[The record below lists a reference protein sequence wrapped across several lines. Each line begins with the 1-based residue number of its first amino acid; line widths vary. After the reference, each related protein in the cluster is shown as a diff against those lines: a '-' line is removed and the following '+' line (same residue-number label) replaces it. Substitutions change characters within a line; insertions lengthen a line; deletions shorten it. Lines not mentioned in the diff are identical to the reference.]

1 MILRGAIAGL
11 ILSLLFAG
19 PAVLGGVSGGR
30 ADFAPANVA
39 ASRVTERLAPA
50 NVAAPCVTERLAPV
64 GVAVRRP
71 VPMVSMS
78 EEILRY
84 VNEYRRSKGLQ
95 PLQANSF
102 ISSVALDHSRDMLSG
117 KTPFGHEGFR
127 DRIDRIKKRLGPIHV
142 AAENVASGPMGAREV
157 VDGWLHSPG
166 HRRNIEGDFKL
177 TGIGLAYGKRGMIYF
192 TQIFTK

>member
-1 MILRGAIAGL
+1 MIVRRIVLGL
-11 ILSLLFAG
+11 ILSLCLGQGFAG
-19 PAVLGGVSGGR
+19 APGIGDGVVAGANGSGMS
-30 ADFAPANVA
+30 AA
-39 ASRVTERLAPA
+39 ASSSISAD
-50 NVAAPCVTERLAPV
+50 
-64 GVAVRRP
+64 
-71 VPMVSMS
+71 
-78 EEILRY
+78 ILRY
-84 VNEYRRSKGLQ
+84 VNEYRHSKGLK

-127 DRIDRIKKRLGPIHV
+127 DRIDRIKKKLGPIHV

-166 HRRNIEGDFKL
+166 HRRNIEGDFRL
-177 TGIGLAYGKRGMIYF
+177 TGIGLAYGRRGMIYF